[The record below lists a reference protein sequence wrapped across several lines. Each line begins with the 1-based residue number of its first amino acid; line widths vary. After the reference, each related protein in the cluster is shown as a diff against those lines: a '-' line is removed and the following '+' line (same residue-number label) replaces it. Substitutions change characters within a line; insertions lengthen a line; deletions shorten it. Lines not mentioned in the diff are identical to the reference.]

1 MKKKV
6 AIKPKIVK
14 LQSAEE
20 FENSPMYREAVLLKI
35 LRAMKNYG
43 FQEWMRKDLKNLG
56 LSI

>member
-6 AIKPKIVK
+6 AVKPKIVK
-14 LQSAEE
+14 PQSAEE

-43 FQEWMRKDLKNLG
+43 FQEWMRRDLKNLG
-56 LSI
+56 ISI